1 MQSALL
7 RGIQVVLNGTSLVLP
22 PKQDGMPYYLMD
34 LLQFSGLDFDH
45 LERPVV
51 LKVNGQEGRFQDI
64 LRNRDTVDIHMI

>member
-1 MQSALL
+1 
-7 RGIQVVLNGTSLVLP
+7 
-22 PKQDGMPYYLMD
+22 MPYYLMD